1 MIRERTWRY
10 AFGLSADGLAPRV
23 ARRNLSDEVVSGASL
38 ILTDNGLALSE
49 LKAVGAKGSTK
60 VLAASS
66 LGGCLVFVSS
76 AVVTVALAAIGRD
89 MRLSPLELQWLMNAE
104 LLPLAA
110 LTLVAGAL
118 GDRFGQKRMFLIGIA
133 LYGLSVAAIGFA
145 PSFAPLIAGR
155 FLQGLGEAVI
165 LPNGLSV
172 LGQAFPADKKA
183 RAVGIW
189 SAAAAVA
196 SGVAPAMAGAILDHG
211 SWRTTF
217 LMLLPAAAGALAL
230 GAVWIPKSSPA
241 GHARVDVRGAVLSM
255 IGLGG
260 LGAGLTSLTN
270 GSGPNLWV
278 LVALIVGLGGLAGL
292 IVTQRRLGD
301 NAMLPPSLLV
311 SRSVVGANLFSVLL
325 YGSFTVMLTLIPFVM
340 IRGVNLPTLVAGLA
354 FIPLQVLITVVSP
367 LAGMLCRRFGR
378 RLPLFAG
385 GAVVALGCAMAL
397 RIGPNATYWADI
409 FPSILLLALGMS
421 LAIAPLTTLVLTS
434 IEPGRAG
441 TASGINGAVSRVG
454 SLLAIAL
461 LGGVLQQGGP
471 QLFAGFHMAIAVA
484 AVASVLATLAVFII
498 APGPH
503 VDFIPRD

>member
-1 MIRERTWRY
+1 M
-10 AFGLSADGLAPRV
+10 S
-23 ARRNLSDEVVSGASL
+23 SASL
-38 ILTDNGLALSE
+38 ILADRGLALSE
-49 LKAVGAKGSTK
+49 PKAVGAQGSAK

-89 MRLSPLELQWLMNAE
+89 MRLSPLDLQWVMNAE

-118 GDRFGQKRMFLIGIA
+118 GDRFGQKRIFLGGIA
-133 LYGLSVAAIGFA
+133 LYGLGAAAIGFA
-145 PSFAPLIAGR
+145 PSFAPLIVGR

-172 LGQAFPADKKA
+172 LGRDFPADKKA

-196 SGVAPAMAGAILDHG
+196 SGVAPVIAGAILDHG
-211 SWRTTF
+211 SWRTAF
-217 LMLLPAAAGALAL
+217 LMLLPIVAGALAV
-230 GAVWIPKSSPA
+230 GAAWISKDAPT
-241 GHARVDVRGAVLSM
+241 GDARIDVGGAVLSTV
-255 IGLGG
+255 GLGG

-278 LVALIVGLGGLAGL
+278 LVTLIVGLGSFAGL
-292 IVTQRRLGD
+292 IVSQRRLGE
-301 NAMLPPSLLV
+301 NAMLPPSLFAA
-311 SRSVVGANLFSVLL
+311 RSVVGANLFSALL
-325 YGSFTVMLTLIPFVM
+325 YGPFTVMLTLIPFVM
-340 IRGVNLPTLVAGLA
+340 IRGAHLSTLAAGLA

-385 GAVVALGCAMAL
+385 GTVVALGCTMAL
-397 RIGPNATYWADI
+397 RVGPNATYWADI
-409 FPSILLLALGMS
+409 FPGILLLALGMS

-434 IEPGRAG
+434 VEPDRAG
-441 TASGINGAVSRVG
+441 TASGVNSAVSRAG
-454 SLLAIAL
+454 SLFAIAL

-471 QLFAGFHMAIAVA
+471 QLFSGFHMAMAVA
-484 AVASVLATLAVFII
+484 AVASVFATLAVFVIE
-498 APGPH
+498 PGPH

>member
-1 MIRERTWRY
+1 VS
-10 AFGLSADGLAPRV
+10 SAP
-23 ARRNLSDEVVSGASL
+23 L
-38 ILTDNGLALSE
+38 ILTDCGLALSE
-49 LKAVGAKGSTK
+49 PKAVGAQGSTK
-60 VLAASS
+60 VLVASS
-66 LGGCLVFVSS
+66 FGSSLVFVSS

-89 MRLSPLELQWLMNAE
+89 MGLSPLELQWVMNAE

-110 LTLVAGAL
+110 LTLLTGAL
-118 GDRFGQKRMFLIGIA
+118 GDRFGQKRMFLAGIA
-133 LYGLSVAAIGFA
+133 LYGVGAIAIGFA
-145 PSFAPLIAGR
+145 PGFAPLIVGR
-155 FLQGLGEAVI
+155 FVQGLAEALI

-196 SGVAPAMAGAILDHG
+196 SGVAPAIAGVILDHG

-217 LMLLPAAAGALAL
+217 VMLVPVVAGALAV
-230 GAVWIPKSSPA
+230 GAMWIPEYSPTS
-241 GHARVDVRGAVLSM
+241 HARVDVRSAILSI
-255 IGLGG
+255 IGLGA

-270 GSGPNLWV
+270 GSGLNLWV
-278 LVALIVGLGGLAGL
+278 LVTLIVGAGALAALIV
-292 IVTQRRLGD
+292 TEQRLGE

-311 SRSVVGANLFSVLL
+311 SRSLVGANLFTALI
-325 YGSFTVMLTLIPFVM
+325 YGPFTVMLTLIPFVM
-340 IRGVNLPTLVAGLA
+340 IRGAHLPTVVAGLA

-367 LAGMLCRRFGR
+367 LAGMLCRRVGR

-409 FPSILLLALGMS
+409 FPPIVLLALGMS

-434 IEPGRAG
+434 VDSDRAG
-441 TASGINGAVSRVG
+441 TVSGVNSAVSRAG
-454 SLLAIAL
+454 SLFAIAL
-461 LGGVLQQGGP
+461 LGGVLQQDGP
-471 QLFAGFHMAIAVA
+471 QLFSGFHTAMAVA
-484 AVASVLATLAVFII
+484 AVACVLATLAVFII
-498 APGPH
+498 EPGPH